1 MPKRCAHCKFFKSF
15 PGTKVQILKESRG
28 TPLQSERLSEEEVS
42 KVRAVRVWV
51 RGAGRGDRQV
61 LVFLSPPSIILSVD
75 YWAPN
80 LGNSSPFSKSPY
92 KKLFS
97 WTEIESLK
105 KNYFR

>member
-1 MPKRCAHCKFFKSF
+1 MPKRCAHCNFFKSF

-75 YWAPN
+75 HWSPN
-80 LGNSSPFSKSPY
+80 LGNSSPFQRV
-92 KKLFS
+92 L
-97 WTEIESLK
+97 T
-105 KNYFR
+105 KNYFLGRK